1 MGGITELP
9 KVFSLAAVHNV
20 TVMPHTFYDGP
31 GLLAGIHAAATLG
44 TADAMI
50 EWRYF
55 DLEAQ
60 IYGGALT
67 PNRGRISVPQNRGL
81 GLEPDPEV
89 MGAYSRV

>member
-1 MGGITELP
+1 
-9 KVFSLAAVHNV
+9 
-20 TVMPHTFYDGP
+20 
-31 GLLAGIHAAATLG
+31 
-44 TADAMI
+44 MI

-67 PNRGRISVPQNRGL
+67 PKRGRILVPQNPGL

-89 MGAYSRV
+89 MRAYSRV